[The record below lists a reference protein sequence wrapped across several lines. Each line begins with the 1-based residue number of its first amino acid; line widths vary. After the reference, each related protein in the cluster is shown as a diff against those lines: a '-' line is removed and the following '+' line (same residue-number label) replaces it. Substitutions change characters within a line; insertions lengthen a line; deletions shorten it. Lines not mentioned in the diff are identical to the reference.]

1 MKPDNPIIVALDFS
15 ELQEARKVV
24 ERIRPHIG
32 MIKIGL
38 ELFTAYGREALEMS
52 SDYQIPVFL
61 DLKLYDVP
69 TTVSK
74 TTAVVCSLLAKHPGE
89 HFLSVHCLG
98 GKNMCKVA
106 LESSMGSNVTI
117 AGVTVLTS
125 HTEREFSRLGYSDR
139 RPGIRT
145 VDAADIAYDCMNDQ
159 AQYDPAGKRVYSGLK
174 HFICAPNQI
183 PLMKQHYEDSV
194 LITPGIRAEGD
205 DTNDHART
213 KPAGFALKSGA
224 SWIVVGRPITK
235 ATDPRDAA
243 FYFEQQAKKYG

>member
-1 MKPDNPIIVALDFS
+1 MKPDNPVILALDYND
-15 ELQEARKVV
+15 LQEARQVV
-24 ERIRPHIG
+24 SRVRPHIG

-52 SDYQIPVFL
+52 SEFTIPVFL

-69 TTVSK
+69 TTVAK
-74 TTAVVCSLLAKHPGE
+74 TVSVACSLLSKHPGE

-98 GKNMCKVA
+98 GKDMCRVA
-106 LESSMGSNVTI
+106 VEASMGSNVTV

-125 HTEREFSRLGYSDR
+125 LSERDFSRLGYTDR

-145 VDAADIAYDCMNDQ
+145 VDAAEIGYDCLNKE
-159 AQYDPAGKRVYSGLK
+159 AQYDAQHKRIYSGMK

-183 PLMKQHYEDSV
+183 PLMKSHYEDSV
-194 LITPGIRAEGD
+194 LITPGIRADGD
-205 DTNDHART
+205 KTDDHART

-243 FYFEQQAKKYG
+243 VWFEQQAKKYG

>member
-1 MKPDNPIIVALDFS
+1 MNPDNPIILALDFA
-15 ELQEARKVV
+15 ELQEAREML
-24 ERIRPHIG
+24 ERVRPHIG

-38 ELFTAYGREALEMS
+38 ELFTTYGREALELS
-52 SDYQIPVFL
+52 SDFTIPVFL

-69 TTVSK
+69 TTVAK
-74 TTAVVCSLLAKHPGE
+74 TTAAVCSLLAKHPGG
-89 HFLSVHCLG
+89 HFLSIHCLG
-98 GKNMCKVA
+98 GKNMCKAA
-106 LESSMGSNVTI
+106 LEPSMGSNVSI

-145 VDAADIAYDCMNDQ
+145 VDAADIGYDCMNDQ
-159 AQYDPAGKRVYSGLK
+159 AQYDAAGKRVYNGIK

-183 PLMKQHYEDSV
+183 PLMKSHYEDSF
-194 LITPGIRAEGD
+194 LITPGIRADGD
-205 DTNDHART
+205 NTDDHART

-235 ATDPRDAA
+235 ASDPVGAA
-243 FYFEQQAKKYG
+243 MYFEQQAKKYG

>member
-1 MKPDNPIIVALDFS
+1 MKPDNPIIVALDFAD
-15 ELQEARKVV
+15 LQEARKVV
-24 ERIRPHIG
+24 ERVRPHIG

-61 DLKLYDVP
+61 DLKLSDVP

-74 TTAVVCSLLAKHPGE
+74 TTSVVCSLLAKHPGP

-98 GKNMCKVA
+98 GKDMCRA
-106 LESSMGSNVTI
+106 AMEASMGSNVSI

-125 HTEREFSRLGYSDR
+125 LTERDFSRLGYTDR

-145 VDAADIAYDCMNDQ
+145 VDAADIGYDCLNKE
-159 AQYDPAGKRVYSGLK
+159 AQYDVNHKRVYNGMK
-174 HFICAPNQI
+174 HFICAPNQA
-183 PLMKQHYEDSV
+183 PLMKSHYEDAV

-205 DTNDHART
+205 NTNDHART
-213 KPAGFALKSGA
+213 KPAGAALKGGA
-224 SWIVVGRPITK
+224 TWLVVGRPITK

-243 FYFEQQAKKYG
+243 LWFEQQAKKYG

>member
-1 MKPDNPIIVALDFS
+1 MNPDNPIILALDYA
-15 ELQEARKVV
+15 ELQEAREIL
-24 ERIRPHIG
+24 ERVRPHIG

-38 ELFTAYGREALEMS
+38 ELFTAYGREALELS
-52 SDYQIPVFL
+52 SDFGIPVFL

-69 TTVSK
+69 TTVAK
-74 TTAVVCSLLAKHPGE
+74 TTATVCSLLAKYSGE
-89 HFLSVHCLG
+89 HFLSIHCLG
-98 GKNMCKVA
+98 GKNMCKLAV
-106 LESSMGSNVTI
+106 ESSKGSNVSI

-125 HTEREFSRLGYSDR
+125 HTEREFGRLGYSDR
-139 RPGIRT
+139 RPGPRT
-145 VDAADIAYDCMNDQ
+145 IDAADIGYDCLNDKV
-159 AQYDPAGKRVYSGLK
+159 QYDAAGKRIYNGIK

-183 PLMKQHYEDSV
+183 PLMKQYYEDSI

-235 ATDPRDAA
+235 ASDPVGAA
-243 FYFEQQAKKYG
+243 MYFEQQAKKYG

>member
-15 ELQEARKVV
+15 DLQEARKVV
-24 ERIRPHIG
+24 ERVRPHIG

-61 DLKLYDVP
+61 DLKLNDVP

-74 TTAVVCSLLAKHPGE
+74 TTSVVCALLAKHPGP
-89 HFLSVHCLG
+89 HILSVHCNG
-98 GKNMCKVA
+98 GPEMVRDAMKTV
-106 LESSMGSNVTI
+106 MGSNVTI

-125 HTEREFSRLGYSDR
+125 LDTPYFR
-139 RPGIRT
+139 RMGFGNSQPGTRT
-145 VDAADIAYDCMNDQ
+145 VVTAGVGYDCMNERPV
-159 AQYDPAGKRVYSGLK
+159 YDTKGDRVYDGLK
-174 HFICAPNQI
+174 QFICAPNQI
-183 PLMKQHYEDSV
+183 PLMKKHFADSI
-194 LITPGIRAEGD
+194 LITPGIRADGD

-213 KPAGFALKSGA
+213 KPVGYALKNGA
-224 SWIVVGRPITK
+224 TWVVVGRPITK

-243 FYFEQQAKKYG
+243 VWFEQQAKKYA